1 MGVFNLSFPS
11 VSWRCGG
18 VKAVVWPG
26 LGQAVGLSLM
36 PGGPTA
42 PRGWCEGQNAPFG
55 VKDVPEEFDA
65 RKSADGTNIGSTA
78 NASESIIGE
87 GMKPDGGA

>member
-1 MGVFNLSFPS
+1 MGL
-11 VSWRCGG
+11 
-18 VKAVVWPG
+18 
-26 LGQAVGLSLM
+26 LLM
-36 PGGPTA
+36 PEGSTA
-42 PRGWCEGQNAPFG
+42 PQGWCKCQSAQFG

-78 NASESIIGE
+78 NASESIIRE